1 MRAKFKNWIVFLI
14 QLQFFIPLTWIFT
27 FLEFVWVYEIYFDPS
42 DFFFPVPPSQPTMPS
57 IPQIIIS
64 ISFALFVILNLI
76 MAIFSVYGF
85 IFVLH
90 ILDSNPAK
98 TAPVCAIAID
108 VALINFFFYQL
119 CIFREQFFT
128 YFIIPFPLS
137 IYFMIPNVMSQIS
150 VILLLITF
158 FSIFINLQF
167 GIEGIMK
174 RHIINS
180 TKMTNLI
187 HYILIINGILGI
199 SFAYSYITMLKISII
214 ESIISVS
221 LAIGLIVLFNFVLRK
236 LKINNYPIEALSR
249 WKYGKVLTKKDQEK
263 DKDKEKLISTS

>member
-1 MRAKFKNWIVFLI
+1 MRAKLKNRIVFI
-14 QLQFFIPLTWIFT
+14 FQLQFFITLTVVT
-27 FLEFVWVYEIYFDPS
+27 VFLEFVWVYEIYFYPLN
-42 DFFFPVPPSQPTMPS
+42 FFFPFPPSQPTVPS

-76 MAIFSVYGF
+76 MAIFSIYGF

-90 ILDSNPAK
+90 VLDSNPAK

-137 IYFMIPNVMSQIS
+137 IYFMIPSLISQIS
-150 VILLLITF
+150 VILIVIAF

-167 GIEGIMK
+167 GVEGIMK
-174 RHIINS
+174 RHVINS
-180 TKMTNLI
+180 NKMTNLI

-199 SFAYSYITMLKISII
+199 SFVYVYINMLKIGII
-214 ESIISVS
+214 EFTISVS
-221 LAIGLIVLFNFVLRK
+221 LAIVLIGLFNFVLRK
-236 LKINNYPIEALSR
+236 LKLNNYPIEALSR
-249 WKYGKVLTKKDQEK
+249 WKYGKVLTKKDR
-263 DKDKEKLISTS
+263 DKDKEKLISTP

>member
-1 MRAKFKNWIVFLI
+1 MRAKLKNWIVFLF
-14 QLQFFIPLTWIFT
+14 QLLFFIALTWITT
-27 FLEFVWVYEIYFDPS
+27 FLEFVWVYEIYFYPTNIP
-42 DFFFPVPPSQPTMPS
+42 FPIPPPQPTMPS

-64 ISFALFVILNLI
+64 ISFALFIILNTF
-76 MAIFSVYGF
+76 MAIFSIYAFV
-85 IFVLH
+85 FVLH
-90 ILDSNPAK
+90 VLDSNPAK

-108 VALINFFFYQL
+108 VAIINFFFYQL
-119 CIFREQFFT
+119 FIFKEQFFN

-137 IYFMIPNVMSQIS
+137 IYFMIPNLISQSS
-150 VILLLITF
+150 VILIVIAF

-180 TKMTNLI
+180 NKMTNLI
-187 HYILIINGILGI
+187 HYILIINGFFGI
-199 SFAYSYITMLKISII
+199 SFVYTYITMLKISII
-214 ESIISVS
+214 EFIINVS

-236 LKINNYPIEALSR
+236 LKINNYPIEALSS
-249 WKYGKVLTKKDQEK
+249 WKYGKVLTKKDQ

>member
-1 MRAKFKNWIVFLI
+1 MAKLKNGIVFVF
-14 QLQFFIPLTWIFT
+14 QLQFFITLALVIS
-27 FLEFVWVYEIYFDPS
+27 FLEFVWVYEIYFYPLN
-42 DFFFPVPPSQPTMPS
+42 FPFPFPPSQPIVPS

-64 ISFALFVILNLI
+64 ILFVSFVILNLC
-76 MAIFSVYGF
+76 MAIFSIYGF
-85 IFVLH
+85 VFVLH
-90 ILDSNPAK
+90 VLDSNPAK

-119 CIFREQFFT
+119 FIFKEQFFT

-137 IYFMIPNVMSQIS
+137 IYFVIPNLISQIS
-150 VILLLITF
+150 VILILIAF

-180 TKMTNLI
+180 NKMTNLI

-199 SFAYSYITMLKISII
+199 LFVFTYIIMLKIGII
-214 ESIISVS
+214 EIIISVIFA
-221 LAIGLIVLFNFVLRK
+221 LVLIGLFNFVLRK

-249 WKYGKVLTKKDQEK
+249 WKYGKVLTKKDK
-263 DKDKEKLISTS
+263 DKS